1 MSGGKLIKNP
11 LIVLSDSGE
20 VLSVE
25 ENVTNVDSMEQVEFH
40 NGLLIPGMVNSHSHL
55 EYSYVLGKIKRGSG
69 LPTFISSIINIKQT
83 DPTTDEIKAE
93 KAAIEDA
100 NMYEEGVV
108 AVADH
113 NNNDYVVEIKKRSKI
128 YYHTLVE
135 MFDLDGKTSDEAFA
149 CGLDRVKAH
158 TDQNLAATIIPHATY
173 TMEDRLLA
181 LCTGKAT
188 SDKGIKA
195 TGVASIHFKESVDM
209 GGSDESSRVF
219 ATLSPD
225 RSSFMLVHAIYASKE
240 DIDRAIEILGNK
252 LTVVTCPLSNIFIEN
267 NITNIDYLM
276 KKGVRIAIGTDSLSS
291 NTVISM
297 VAEMRSLQEHYPN
310 IPLQTIVQWATE
322 NGATTL
328 GIESWA
334 GTIEVGKRPGIV
346 NITGVNFDTMTL
358 TESSRG
364 HRLI

>member
-1 MSGGKLIKNP
+1 MNGGKLIKNP

-100 NMYEEGVV
+100 NMFEEGVV

-149 CGLDRVKAH
+149 WGLDRVKAH

-209 GGSDESSRVF
+209 GGPDESSRVF

-240 DIDRAIEILGNK
+240 DIDRAVEILGNK

-297 VAEMRSLQEHYPN
+297 VEEMRSLQEHYPN

-322 NGATTL
+322 NGAATL

-334 GTIEVGKRPGIV
+334 GTIEAGKRPGIV

-358 TESSRG
+358 TENSRG